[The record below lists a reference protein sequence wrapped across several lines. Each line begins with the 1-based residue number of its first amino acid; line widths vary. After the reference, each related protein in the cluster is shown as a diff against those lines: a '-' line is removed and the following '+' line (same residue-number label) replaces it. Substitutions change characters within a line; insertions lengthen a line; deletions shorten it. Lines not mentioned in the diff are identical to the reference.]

1 MRFMRTRWLL
11 ASLSIFIS
19 VRLMMV
25 GLKTAGFGAAFPV
38 IFSMAAFLLAII
50 LISPETA
57 FRLAEWC
64 SKPLTDLIYPS
75 EEFKKPPLS
84 YMMARHYSQGLRFE
98 EAAAEY
104 EKIIHYYPKEQ
115 DAYLELLAVAKKL
128 EDDKL
133 FHKYQQM
140 FKHRFHREAA
150 QQIEPPSE

>member
-1 MRFMRTRWLL
+1 MRTRWLL
-11 ASLSIFIS
+11 AALSIFIS
-19 VRLMMV
+19 VRLMMI
-25 GLKTAGFGAAFPV
+25 GLKIAGIGSAFPV
-38 IFSMAAFLLAII
+38 IFSMATFLLAVI

-64 SKPLTDLIYPS
+64 SKPLTDLIFPS

-84 YMMARHYSQGLRFE
+84 YMMARHYTQGLRFE

-128 EDDKL
+128 KDDKL
-133 FHKYQQM
+133 LHKYEHM

-150 QQIEPPSE
+150 LKGEPSSE

>member
-11 ASLSIFIS
+11 AALSIFIS
-19 VRLMMV
+19 VRLMMTA
-25 GLKTAGFGAAFPV
+25 LKMAGFGAAFPV
-38 IFSMAAFLLAII
+38 LFSMAAFLLAII
-50 LISPETA
+50 LISPETV

-98 EAAAEY
+98 EAVAEY

-115 DAYLELLAVAKKL
+115 AAYIELLALAKKL
-128 EDDKL
+128 DDDTL
-133 FHKYQQM
+133 LHKYEQM
-140 FKHRFHREAA
+140 FKHRFQQEAE
-150 QQIEPPSE
+150 QPPEPPNA